1 MCPGTSTETIMANES
16 DSRTIPDGPLSMV
29 RELPPGPVEQ
39 CTTEELTSFVANI
52 SLFTRGRAPQEKE
65 RLLARMCEALD
76 VLKARGIPFVEIAHW
91 NFGPASRKSDVPPN
105 DTRYDPDW
113 YKQHP
118 RKRGLLNKAIDAFC
132 DFIGIHRAGAP
143 FRNRLRD

>member
-1 MCPGTSTETIMANES
+1 METIMPNES

-65 RLLARMCEALD
+65 RLLARMREAMD
-76 VLKARGIPFVEIAHW
+76 VLKARGIPFVEMAHW
-91 NFGPASRKSDVPPN
+91 NFGPDSRRNAVPPN

-113 YKQHP
+113 YKRNP
-118 RKRGLLNKAIDAFC
+118 RKRGLL
-132 DFIGIHRAGAP
+132 G
-143 FRNRLRD
+143 RLREVFR